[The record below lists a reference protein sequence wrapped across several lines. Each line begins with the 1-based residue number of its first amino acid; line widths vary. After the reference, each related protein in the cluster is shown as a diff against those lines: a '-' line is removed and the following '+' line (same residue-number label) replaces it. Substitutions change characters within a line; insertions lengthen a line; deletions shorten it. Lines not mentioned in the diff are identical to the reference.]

1 MVCSVPLCKA
11 LYQQLPLGLGI
22 AGTIRVG
29 NELGAGNPLR
39 AKRAS
44 YTAMGIVGMISF
56 FCDNLKASYYSV
68 FSANNGSL
76 MFTKK
81 NSYLEKHTTFQPEL
95 GLHQLDIRV
104 VGLF

>member
-1 MVCSVPLCKA
+1 MVCGVLLFRA

-44 YTAMGIVGMISF
+44 YTAIGIVGMIILF
-56 FCDNLKASYYSV
+56 F
-68 FSANNGSL
+68 F
-76 MFTKK
+76 M
-81 NSYLEKHTTFQPEL
+81 
-95 GLHQLDIRV
+95 
-104 VGLF
+104 